1 MVWRGIRR
9 LIVVPL
15 VGLLACSTGTVFKNT
30 WKDPDAAPLSVKQG
44 DLVIAMVMSK
54 EETTR
59 RSGEDFLSDELR
71 ARGLRPI
78 PSFTLIPT
86 DQVDDRA
93 KASAAIKDSGASAVF
108 VLRPIA
114 VNNEQTYVPPTYMGG
129 GPYGGFGP
137 YYGYGWGA
145 AYSPG
150 YVVNNTV
157 VRVESL
163 VFDLRQDKLIW
174 GGQSETTNPERLD
187 LLIKDVVKGAGEDMQ
202 RRGVISPPPPRS

>member
-1 MVWRGIRR
+1 
-9 LIVVPL
+9 
-15 VGLLACSTGTVFKNT
+15 
-30 WKDPDAAPLSVKQG
+30 
-44 DLVIAMVMSK
+44 
-54 EETTR
+54 
-59 RSGEDFLSDELR
+59 
-71 ARGLRPI
+71 
-78 PSFTLIPT
+78 
-86 DQVDDRA
+86 VDDRQ
-93 KASAAIKDSGASAVF
+93 KAAAAIKDSGASAVF

-202 RRGVISPPPPRS
+202 RRGVIAPPPS